1 MKCQTRDFLVILLLF
16 NIPIFVALSQNCI
29 ASIKNLC
36 SSLNVE
42 LYKRYNSKN
51 KIDRKRIL
59 MNISLRIYLWHDIH
73 VWKRENLKD
82 PKNGVSIV
90 DYDVCNKIIIV
101 FFLFN

>member
-42 LYKRYNSKN
+42 LYKGYNSKN

-59 MNISLRIYLWHDIH
+59 MNILLRIYLWHTIYMCG
-73 VWKRENLKD
+73 KEKT
-82 PKNGVSIV
+82 
-90 DYDVCNKIIIV
+90 
-101 FFLFN
+101 

>member
-1 MKCQTRDFLVILLLF
+1 MPDKGFPSYPVLF

-29 ASIKNLC
+29 ANIKNLPC

-42 LYKRYNSKN
+42 LYKGYNSKN

-59 MNISLRIYLWHDIH
+59 MNISLRISLAYDIH
-73 VWKRENLKD
+73 VWKRKNLKEWRR
-82 PKNGVSIV
+82 IV

>member
-1 MKCQTRDFLVILLLF
+1 M
-16 NIPIFVALSQNCI
+16 
-29 ASIKNLC
+29 
-36 SSLNVE
+36 NVE
-42 LYKRYNSKN
+42 LYKGYNSKN

>member
-59 MNISLRIYLWHDIH
+59 MNISLRISLAYDIH
-73 VWKRENLKD
+73 VWKRKNLKEW
-82 PKNGVSIV
+82 S
-90 DYDVCNKIIIV
+90 
-101 FFLFN
+101 FNC

>member
-29 ASIKNLC
+29 ANIKNLPC

-42 LYKRYNSKN
+42 LYKGYNSKN

-59 MNISLRIYLWHDIH
+59 MNILLRIYLWHTIYMCG
-73 VWKRENLKD
+73 KEKT
-82 PKNGVSIV
+82 
-90 DYDVCNKIIIV
+90 
-101 FFLFN
+101 

>member
-1 MKCQTRDFLVILLLF
+1 MKCQTRDFLVILCCLIYQFSLLCRK
-16 NIPIFVALSQNCI
+16 IVLQVLKIY
-29 ASIKNLC
+29 LC

-42 LYKRYNSKN
+42 LYKGYNSKN

-59 MNISLRIYLWHDIH
+59 MNISLRISLAYDIH
-73 VWKRENLKD
+73 VWKRKNLKEWRR
-82 PKNGVSIV
+82 IV